1 MKHPKVSIIILNWNG
16 KHLLKDCLDS
26 VFNQTYPNYEV
37 ILVDNGS
44 TDGSVELVK
53 KEYPKAKLIKNDK
66 NYGFAEGNNIG
77 IRFALKDPEVENIVL
92 LNNDTKADKNWLN
105 ELADAQ
111 ADIAQSKIL
120 TPDGQISST
129 GLLYSRNGLAFDWKS
144 SRHDEEP
151 FGASGVAAS
160 FKREV
165 LEDTKLNED
174 FFDGDFFCYSE
185 DADLSFR
192 SRLRGWVIKYVP
204 KSVVYHKGSATAGGE
219 SKFSIYYGHR
229 NNVWVLIKNMP
240 LQLLIKYFWKIFLAQ
255 IGSVLFYV
263 VRGNGTTIIK
273 AKFDAIKQIPKMLE
287 KRKLIQEKRTIP
299 IEKLDKLL
307 VDKWVPENFTI

>member
-1 MKHPKVSIIILNWNG
+1 MRYPKVSIIILNWNG

-53 KEYPKAKLIKNDK
+53 KEYSKAKLIKNDK

-77 IRFALKDPEVENIVL
+77 IRFALKGPEVENIVL
-92 LNNDTKADKNWLN
+92 LNNDTNVDKNWLK
-105 ELADAQ
+105 ELVDAQ

-120 TPDGQISST
+120 APDGQISST
-129 GLLYSRNGLAFDWKS
+129 GLLYSKNGLAFDRKS
-144 SRHDEEP
+144 SHYDEEP
-151 FGASGVAAS
+151 FGASGVAVS

-192 SRLRGWVIKYVP
+192 SRLRGWGVKYIP
-204 KSVVYHKGSATAGGE
+204 KSIVYHKGSATAGGE
-219 SKFSIYYGHR
+219 SKFSIYCGHR

-240 LQLLIKYFWKIFLAQ
+240 LKLLVKYFWKILLAQ
-255 IGSVLFYV
+255 IVSVLLYV
-263 VRGNGTTIIK
+263 VRGNGTIIIK
-273 AKFDAIKQIPKMLE
+273 SKFDAIKQIPKMLK
-287 KRKLIQEKRTIP
+287 KRKLIQKNITIS

-307 VDKWVPENFTI
+307 VDKWVPENFMV